1 MHAKALA
8 ALVLFVAAP
17 AALGSPHVQAR
28 DATATDPDVFTGS
41 ITGGPAY
48 TVAPS
53 FPTLS
58 PELSS
63 LLSEEGSLLT
73 LPSSILAAV
82 SSAAPTGI
90 NVADGCVLGG
100 STMPDWFSKLPSSVQ
115 SYLNSYESGV
125 KSWYTAHSSELGS
138 LSAYVSSL
146 SAYDVSYLGKSSG
159 QPVGPTASVCSFLA
173 VQTTGITYPAQT
185 TTATATA
192 TGKKNAAARPTGAAA
207 VGLAGVVGVLGVVA
221 AL

>member
-1 MHAKALA
+1 MRAKSFAP
-8 ALVLFVAAP
+8 LVLAVAAS
-17 AALGSPHVQAR
+17 AVLGSPHVGAR
-28 DATATDPDVFTGS
+28 DATTTDPDVFTGS
-41 ITGGPAY
+41 ITAGPAY
-48 TVAPS
+48 TYGPK

-63 LLSEEGSLLT
+63 LLSEEASLLT
-73 LPSSILAAV
+73 LPSSILAAI
-82 SSAAPTGI
+82 STIAPTGI

-100 STMPDWFSKLPSSVQ
+100 SKTPNWFGKLPSSVQ
-115 SYLNSYESGV
+115 SYLTSYESGV
-125 KSWYTAHSSELGS
+125 KSWYTAHSSQLGS

-173 VQTTGITYPAQT
+173 VQTTGISYPVQT
-185 TTATATA
+185 STA

-207 VGLAGVVGVLGVVA
+207 AGLAGVVGVLGVVA